1 MQPLRQDQE
10 RKRKIHQ
17 LRPSVK
23 PSQLTMTLFPTKFE
37 NGKIEYKIRYKGR
50 SRPFSRAKAL
60 VTSEQSRDPTKLK
73 ELLSQVLTIT
83 LDGLLE
89 HSGAYGTGAWLHGRS
104 STGYAKEEGGS
115 HLEDQL
121 DHLLDQPVEFLNS
134 TGQASTRS
142 S

>member
-1 MQPLRQDQE
+1 MVGLAQPMPKKVTR
-10 RKRKIHQ
+10 
-17 LRPSVK
+17 
-23 PSQLTMTLFPTKFE
+23 SQLDRQLDRAR
-37 NGKIEYKIRYKGR
+37 NQGNSIEFHNSTEFVYCSSIPHSTR
-50 SRPFSRAKAL
+50 SF
-60 VTSEQSRDPTKLK
+60 
-73 ELLSQVLTIT
+73 
-83 LDGLLE
+83 
-89 HSGAYGTGAWLHGRS
+89 GAFWSIWDMRSMEDLAHGRS